1 MAEYFLYKKAK
12 LDADEGWTLIMDLTG
27 FEARHIPYCD
37 LRVVRVSRLG
47 TFSPFEPSPGNVPR
61 TLFFR

>member
-12 LDADEGWTLIMDLTG
+12 LDADEGWTLIMDLSG

-37 LRVVRVSRLG
+37 LRVVRVNIA
-47 TFSPFEPSPGNVPR
+47 SPRRNEENKEQK
-61 TLFFR
+61 